1 MFIKYV
7 EFSNYW
13 GKSTHRKS
21 DRKMTFC
28 SWPYSLFDSPNEMW
42 GEGHS
47 RCTKGSGLSRVMS
60 REQSKEEMREWIIG
74 VFLRP
79 TALLIGPEKFIMHQ
93 VLPEDR
99 GIPEGFLL
107 MKIQGKILPIQSSW
121 GLRGHSLLM
130 CNCRLRHGRSK
141 KRDHQ
146 KVLPKEPRLAVDQR
160 DDKNCLHLVC
170 FVQNSPILDVWDQNI
185 LRPYI

>member
-21 DRKMTFC
+21 DRKKTFC

-60 REQSKEEMREWIIG
+60 RVQSKEELREWIIG

-107 MKIQGKILPIQSSW
+107 MKIQGKMLPIQCPAEDW
-121 GLRGHSLLM
+121 EVTLCWCAIADWDMAGPKREITKR
-130 CNCRLRHGRSK
+130 CCPRS
-141 KRDHQ
+141 Q
-146 KVLPKEPRLAVDQR
+146 GWL
-160 DDKNCLHLVC
+160 
-170 FVQNSPILDVWDQNI
+170 
-185 LRPYI
+185 